1 MGNYKYRFL
10 LLRMEVK
17 KMSDCLFCK
26 IAKGEIPSNKVYEDD
41 KILAFHDISPEAPVH
56 ILIIPKEH
64 ISCVNDINEENSS
77 IVAHIFATIPEL
89 VKKLGI
95 DKSGYRVVTNT
106 LEHGGQTVPHLHFHL
121 LGGRNL
127 KWPPG

>member
-1 MGNYKYRFL
+1 
-10 LLRMEVK
+10 
-17 KMSDCLFCK
+17 MSDCLFCK

-56 ILIIPKEH
+56 ILVIPKEH
-64 ISCVNDINEENSS
+64 ISSVNDVTEENSI
-77 IVAHIFATIPEL
+77 IVAHIFSTIPKL
-89 VKKLGI
+89 VKMLGI
-95 DKSGYRVVTNT
+95 HETGYRIVTNI
-106 LEHGGQTVPHLHFHL
+106 LEDGGQTVDHLHFHL